1 MEPVTIA
8 TIISAILA
16 VVGILFG
23 KKYKKFKDLFNMVVA
38 IVVEAKKALEDDNVT
53 KEEVKKILDKINDL
67 TNDNK

>member
-23 KKYKKFKDLFNMVVA
+23 KQYKKFKDLFNMVVG

-53 KEEVKKILDKINDL
+53 KEEVKKILDKVNDL
-67 TNDNK
+67 TNDNN